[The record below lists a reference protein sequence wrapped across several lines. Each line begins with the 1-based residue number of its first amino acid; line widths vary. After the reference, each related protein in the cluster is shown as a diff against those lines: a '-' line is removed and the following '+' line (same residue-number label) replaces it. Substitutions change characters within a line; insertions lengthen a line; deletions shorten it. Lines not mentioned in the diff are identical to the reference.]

1 MIEITLNGVVTS
13 LPTNSHIDAVVKMVA
28 RSPKG
33 IAVALNGEVV
43 SRSLWGSTSCQAG
56 DVIEIVTAAAGG

>member
-1 MIEITLNGVVTS
+1 MIEIMLNGVVTS
-13 LPTNSHIDAVVKMVA
+13 IPTDSHIEAVVRMVTV
-28 RSPKG
+28 SPKG
-33 IAVALNGEVV
+33 IAAALNGEVV